1 MNIGELLNS
10 EVRGVLIELDLV
22 NVVNV
27 VIYLR
32 NISGD
37 FVNISVDFVTFSGYS

>member
-1 MNIGELLNS
+1 VNIGELLNS
-10 EVRGVLIELDLV
+10 EVRGVLIELDL
-22 NVVNV
+22 VNV